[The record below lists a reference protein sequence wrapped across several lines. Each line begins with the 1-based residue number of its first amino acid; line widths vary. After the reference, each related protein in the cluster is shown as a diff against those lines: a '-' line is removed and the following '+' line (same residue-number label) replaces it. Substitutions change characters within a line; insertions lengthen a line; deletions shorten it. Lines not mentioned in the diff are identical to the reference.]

1 MTKPVKKTQTPKVKS
16 TRAAGLAVKS
26 GVKGGRLAGNH
37 GKVALK
43 VKSGVKGGRLA
54 VNHNRA
60 L

>member
-1 MTKPVKKTQTPKVKS
+1 MKKTATKTKTPKNAD
-16 TRAAGLAVKS
+16 RARGLGVKS

-37 GKVALK
+37 AKAALK

-60 L
+60 R